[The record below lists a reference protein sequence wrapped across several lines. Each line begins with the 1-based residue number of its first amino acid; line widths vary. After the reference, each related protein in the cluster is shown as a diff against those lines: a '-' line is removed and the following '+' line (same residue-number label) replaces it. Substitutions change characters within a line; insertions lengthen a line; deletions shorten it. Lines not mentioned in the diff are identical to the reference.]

1 MSPISRQFVFLFLA
15 AIGAAGLNGCAQPPQ
30 RSDAEAISATAAREK
45 LALGLQDR
53 GELAE
58 ALIQWKILSIID
70 PINGHYANQV
80 EATRQLIEKKTKVLI
95 LEGMASWRQGSREAA
110 RLSFL
115 KALALNPR
123 NTEALDHLRQ
133 LTMQSPG
140 LGESNAASKGDGA
153 CCRPPRGNAAGS
165 RERATP

>member
-1 MSPISRQFVFLFLA
+1 MSPILRYRVFLFLV

-30 RSDAEAISATAAREK
+30 RTDAEVISATAGREK

-58 ALIQWKILSIID
+58 ALVQWKILSVVD
-70 PINGHYANQV
+70 PANVHYINQV
-80 EATRQLIEKKTKVLI
+80 EATRELIEKKTKTLV
-95 LEGMASWRQGSREAA
+95 LEGVTSLRQGARETA

-123 NTEALDHLRQ
+123 NTEAFDYLRQ
-133 LTMQSPG
+133 LTMQSPAI
-140 LGESNAASKGDGA
+140 GESNAPKTESA
-153 CCRPPRGNAAGS
+153 CCRPRGNTAGS
-165 RERATP
+165 RGRPTP

>member
-1 MSPISRQFVFLFLA
+1 MSPISRQIVFLLLV

-30 RSDAEAISATAAREK
+30 RSDAEAISATAGREK

-58 ALIQWKILSIID
+58 ALVQWKILSVID
-70 PINGHYANQV
+70 PINDHYANQV
-80 EATRQLIEKKTKVLI
+80 EATRELIEKKTRVLI

-123 NTEALDHLRQ
+123 NTEAFDHLRQ

-140 LGESNAASKGDGA
+140 LGESNAPKPDSA
-153 CCRPPRGNAAGS
+153 CCRPRGNAAGS

>member
-1 MSPISRQFVFLFLA
+1 MTPILRHPVFLWLIA
-15 AIGAAGLNGCAQPPQ
+15 VGAAGLNGCAQPPQ
-30 RSDAEAISATAAREK
+30 RSDAEAISITAGREK

-58 ALIQWKILSIID
+58 ALVQWKILSVID
-70 PINGHYANQV
+70 PVNAHYGNQA
-80 EATRQLIEKKTKVLI
+80 EATRELIEKKTRTLI
-95 LEGMASWRQGSREAA
+95 LEGVANLRQGAREAA

-123 NTEALDHLRQ
+123 NTEAFDYLRQ
-133 LTMQSPG
+133 LAMQSPAA
-140 LGESNAASKGDGA
+140 GESNASRVEGS
-153 CCRPPRGNAAGS
+153 CCRPRGNAAGS